1 MSYHRGLG
9 LGTSPSLATF
19 NFNAARVPVLARSR
33 TRFRFYPQHS
43 RGSADGGGTMR
54 DRPGMQSYRENQ
66 PIPGTPYLFV
76 KKLGEGAQ
84 GEVYVALDPR
94 LERPVVLKLLNPTNG
109 ARARSREQIEK
120 EAKAL
125 AQFDHPNI
133 VQVRNVDFTA
143 EATPRP
149 YIVMPLLKG
158 DTLAAILRRRRFL
171 PTRDAVI
178 LAAQML
184 DGLDEAHTHPT
195 HAMVHRDIKPANV
208 FVQLVS
214 PHESRAVLLDFGI
227 AELIDVTRR
236 TGQFFY
242 GTIRYAAPEQYRG
255 KAYPQSDIY
264 AVGCV
269 LFEMITGNHVF
280 RGTQGEVEEQ
290 HRFATAP
297 SVSQWVKVPKAL
309 ELLIAQAL
317 EKDHTKRPA
326 SAFAFKRALRAL
338 DQIIQLEELADRSAA
353 NTTDEMPI
361 EQLLSAIGEP
371 PNDDEPASV
380 DDLLNGLAVKRPERV
395 VPGITTTEPGGPPVI
410 AQTAPIGDAPQFY
423 AAPTA
428 LSQASGPQQLPIT
441 APPPP
446 SEKPHPR
453 RRTDTEEGR
462 VEPPKALRVNTYRM
476 IDTAQSRIE
485 TPSPAPARS
494 RAQDVVVVEPPRDW
508 RDTAQ
513 RNARERTTS
522 APVTTGE
529 LAPAWL
535 KHPIPLSAVKPL
547 VALLVLS
554 VCVLGLA
561 LLWVKRDVSGA
572 RAPVSAS
579 TATFAKATPLQSP
592 ADVAP
597 AATASSVVSVAPS
610 TLEPVASVPTAPA
623 ASLPLKAA
631 PLPARAP
638 APSKLGGPVAV
649 ATDRPTPSAPPLAAS
664 AAPTVPKDYDALR
677 KQLSLPPGVI
687 RENP

>member
-1 MSYHRGLG
+1 
-9 LGTSPSLATF
+9 
-19 NFNAARVPVLARSR
+19 
-33 TRFRFYPQHS
+33 
-43 RGSADGGGTMR
+43 
-54 DRPGMQSYRENQ
+54 MQSYRENQ

-84 GEVYVALDPR
+84 GEVFVVLEPR
-94 LERPVVLKLLNPTNG
+94 LERQLVLKLLNPTNG
-109 ARARSREQIEK
+109 TRARSREQIEK

-133 VQVRNVDFTA
+133 IPVRTVDLTA
-143 EATPRP
+143 EAVPRP
-149 YIVMPLLKG
+149 YIAMPLLKG

-280 RGTQGEVEEQ
+280 RGTQAEVEEQ

-317 EKDHTKRPA
+317 EKDHAKRPV

-338 DQIIQLEELADRSAA
+338 DQVIQLEEMADRSAA

-371 PNDDEPASV
+371 PNGDEEVASV
-380 DDLLNGLAVKRPERV
+380 EDLLNGLAVKKPERV
-395 VPGITTTEPGGPPVI
+395 APGVTTTEPGGPPMI
-410 AQTAPIGDAPQFY
+410 AQTAPIGAAPQFY

-428 LSQASGPQQLPIT
+428 LSVISGPTPPQPLPIT

-446 SEKPHPR
+446 SEAPHPR
-453 RRTDTEEGR
+453 RRTDTEEARVAPPQQGR
-462 VEPPKALRVNTYRM
+462 RVNTYRM
-476 IDTAQSRIE
+476 IDSSTAQSRIE

-494 RAQDVVVVEPPRDW
+494 RAQDVVYVEPPQDW
-508 RDTAQ
+508 RETAQ
-513 RNARERTTS
+513 RNARDATTS
-522 APVTTGE
+522 APVTSGE

-535 KHPIPLSAVKPL
+535 KQPFPRAVVKPL
-547 VALLVLS
+547 VALLALS

-561 LLWVKRDVSGA
+561 LLWVNGDKASA
-572 RAPVSAS
+572 RGAS
-579 TATFAKATPLQSP
+579 TAAPIPTTAAKGEPPSLASVAAPLAIPVPSLE
-592 ADVAP
+592 AVAP
-597 AATASSVVSVAPS
+597 EPSLPTSAAP
-610 TLEPVASVPTAPA
+610 PA
-623 ASLPLKAA
+623 ASTKVVPI
-631 PLPARAP
+631 PARAQIP
-638 APSKLGGPVAV
+638 TRPGTVAAAAVRPSPI
-649 ATDRPTPSAPPLAAS
+649 PSSTLPAAS
-664 AAPTVPKDYDALR
+664 TTPAAPKDYDAL
-677 KQLSLPPGVI
+677 KQLPLPPGVI

>member
-1 MSYHRGLG
+1 MRG
-9 LGTSPSLATF
+9 
-19 NFNAARVPVLARSR
+19 
-33 TRFRFYPQHS
+33 
-43 RGSADGGGTMR
+43 
-54 DRPGMQSYRENQ
+54 RPGMQSYRENQ

-84 GEVYVALDPR
+84 GEVYVVLDPR
-94 LERPVVLKLLNPTNG
+94 LDIRLVLKLLNPTNG
-109 ARARSREQIEK
+109 TKARSREQIGK

-133 VQVRNVDFTA
+133 IPVRNVDLTA
-143 EATPRP
+143 ESVPRP

-184 DGLDEAHTHPT
+184 DGLDEAHSHPT

-280 RGTQGEVEEQ
+280 RGTQAEVEEQ
-290 HRFATAP
+290 HRFTPAP

-326 SAFAFKRALRAL
+326 TAYAFKRALRAL
-338 DQIIQLEELADRSAA
+338 DQVIQIEEMADRSAA

-371 PNDDEPASV
+371 PSGDDEPASV
-380 DDLLNGLAVKRPERV
+380 DELLNGLAVKKPERA

-410 AQTAPIGDAPQFY
+410 AQTAPIGNAPQFY

-428 LSQASGPQQLPIT
+428 LSQASGPQQPPQALPVT
-441 APPPP
+441 APPPASVAP
-446 SEKPHPR
+446 QPR
-453 RRTDTEEGR
+453 RRTDTVESRIEPAQVRR
-462 VEPPKALRVNTYRM
+462 VDTYRM
-476 IDTAQSRIE
+476 LDAGPSRIE

-494 RAQDVVVVEPPRDW
+494 QESVRVESSRDW
-508 RDTAQ
+508 RETAQ
-513 RNARERTTS
+513 RNARDATTS
-522 APVTTGE
+522 APVTSGE
-529 LAPAWL
+529 RAPAWL
-535 KHPIPLSAVKPL
+535 KQPIPWTAVKPL
-547 VALLVLS
+547 VALLALS

-561 LLWVKRDVSGA
+561 FVWVRGDKPSA
-572 RAPVSAS
+572 RAAASVPATVTRVALPPASA
-579 TATFAKATPLQSP
+579 
-592 ADVAP
+592 AP
-597 AATASSVVSVAPS
+597 ATTAVRPSVIS
-610 TLEPVASVPTAPA
+610 TPDPPEPVAVAPPQPVA
-623 ASLPLKAA
+623 TVTTTKPVAMPVRTVTPSRLGGLVAVA
-631 PLPARAP
+631 TVHAP
-638 APSKLGGPVAV
+638 APSAPPA
-649 ATDRPTPSAPPLAAS
+649 ASTPTP
-664 AAPTVPKDYDALR
+664 PKDYDAL
-677 KQLSLPPGVI
+677 KQLPQGAV
-687 RENP
+687 RENQ

>member
-1 MSYHRGLG
+1 
-9 LGTSPSLATF
+9 
-19 NFNAARVPVLARSR
+19 
-33 TRFRFYPQHS
+33 
-43 RGSADGGGTMR
+43 
-54 DRPGMQSYRENQ
+54 MQSYRENQ

-143 EATPRP
+143 ESPPRP

-338 DQIIQLEELADRSAA
+338 DQVIQLEELADRSGA

-380 DDLLNGLAVKRPERV
+380 DELLNGLAVKKPERV

-410 AQTAPIGDAPQFY
+410 AQTAPIGAAPQFY

-428 LSQASGPQQLPIT
+428 LSRVSGPPPPQPLPIT
-441 APPPP
+441 APPPV
-446 SEKPHPR
+446 SDAPHPR
-453 RRTDTEEGR
+453 RRTDTKEAP
-462 VEPPKALRVNTYRM
+462 VEPPQQARRVNTYRM
-476 IDTAQSRIE
+476 IDSSTAQSRIE

-494 RAQDVVVVEPPRDW
+494 RAQDLVYVEPPQDW
-508 RDTAQ
+508 RETAQ
-513 RNARERTTS
+513 RNARDATTS
-522 APVTTGE
+522 APVTSGE
-529 LAPAWL
+529 LAPTWL
-535 KHPIPLSAVKPL
+535 KQPIPWSAVKPL
-547 VALLVLS
+547 VALLALS
-554 VCVLGLA
+554 MCVLGLA
-561 LLWVKRDVSGA
+561 LLWVKGDKASAVRVPSAAPTPTLAKGAPPSVASGVGVA
-572 RAPVSAS
+572 STVPSTASPPILEPVSPEPS
-579 TATFAKATPLQSP
+579 LP
-592 ADVAP
+592 AVAAAP
-597 AATASSVVSVAPS
+597 AAPPKVA
-610 TLEPVASVPTAPA
+610 TTT
-623 ASLPLKAA
+623 
-631 PLPARAP
+631 ARAQV
-638 APSKLGGPVAV
+638 PSRLGGTVAV
-649 ATDRPTPSAPPLAAS
+649 ATVRPSPTPSSTVPAAS
-664 AAPTVPKDYDALR
+664 TAPTAPKDYDAL
-677 KQLSLPPGVI
+677 KQLPLPPGVI